1 MTLAGTDVVRLL
13 MSLGLLVIAAHAVGH
28 AFVLLRQPRVIGEIV
43 GGLLLGPT
51 VLGVVLPSWHAALFP
66 ETGASAA
73 VLSWSYQLGLL
84 LLMFCSGA
92 EMRTMFRAGEG
103 RVVGLV
109 TVMGVTVPF
118 LAGLLVF
125 VTVDPPGLAGPSAN
139 KTALTLVFGLA
150 VAVTSIP
157 VISRIMVDLGIID
170 TSFAR
175 VVLGV
180 AVLEDLVVYV
190 VLALALGLV
199 SAPKA
204 ATFGL
209 PAVLGVEPGSG
220 PAMTV
225 HAVATVAFLVAMAL
239 GGPPVFR
246 WLRGSRWNLVAT
258 SNPIAFQLVFLFGG
272 TLASLWL
279 DITPIFGAFM
289 AGIATSSATDAVSI
303 QARESIKA
311 FSFAYFV
318 PVYFA
323 IVGAQLDLVHRFDPW
338 FFCWFLVFACVVKSV
353 SAYVGARL
361 AGEPRPSSRY
371 IALATNAR
379 GGPGIVLA
387 SVAFGAGIVSEEF
400 YTSLVLLAI
409 VTSMVSGS
417 WLGRVVRS
425 GRTLREDSSP
435 QGADPGRSPGGSAPL
450 GPRHAAHSFGVHRSD
465 IFGGGAEAQMT
476 VKWGRGL
483 VLPRE
488 GGPGAERTERDED
501 D

>member
-1 MTLAGTDVVRLL
+1 MTLAADDVVRLL
-13 MSLGLLVIAAHAVGH
+13 MALGLLVIVAHAVGH
-28 AFVLLRQPRVIGEIV
+28 VFVLLKQPRVIGEIV

-51 VLGVVLPSWHAALFP
+51 VLGLALPSWHAALFP
-66 ETGASAA
+66 EAGAGAA
-73 VLSWSYQLGLL
+73 VLGWSYQLGLM

-92 EMRTMFRAGEG
+92 EMRTMLRPGEG

-118 LAGLLVF
+118 IAGLVLF
-125 VTVDPPGLAGPSAN
+125 VTIDPGGLSGPAHN
-139 KTALTLVFGLA
+139 QTALTLVFGLA

-170 TSFAR
+170 SSFAR

-190 VLALALGLV
+190 VLAVALGMV
-199 SAPKA
+199 AAPGA

-209 PAVLGVEPGSG
+209 PALLGLAPDSGMGMAAHTVTTLAFLAAMAFGG
-220 PAMTV
+220 PAL
-225 HAVATVAFLVAMAL
+225 F
-239 GGPPVFR
+239 GR
-246 WLRGSRWNLVAT
+246 LRGSRWNLVAT
-258 SNPIAFQLVFLFGG
+258 SSPIAFHLVFLFGG
-272 TLASLWL
+272 TIASLWL
-279 DITPIFGAFM
+279 GITPIFGAFL
-289 AGIATSSATDAVSI
+289 AGMATSAATDAASV

-323 IVGAQLDLVHRFDPW
+323 IVGAQLDLLHSFQPL
-338 FFCWFLVFACVVKSV
+338 FFCWFLVFACVVKSA
-353 SAYVGARL
+353 SAYAGARM
-361 AGEPRPSSRY
+361 AGEPRRSSRY

-387 SVAFGAGIVSEEF
+387 SVAFDAGIVSDDF

-409 VTSMVSGS
+409 VTSMLTGS

-425 GRTLREDSSP
+425 GGTLREESVV
-435 QGADPGRSPGGSAPL
+435 AVRRGRAATGSAP
-450 GPRHAAHSFGVHRSD
+450 R
-465 IFGGGAEAQMT
+465 
-476 VKWGRGL
+476 
-483 VLPRE
+483 
-488 GGPGAERTERDED
+488 
-501 D
+501 

>member
-1 MTLAGTDVVRLL
+1 MTLAADDVVRLL
-13 MSLGLLVIAAHAVGH
+13 MALGLLVIVAHAVGH
-28 AFVLLRQPRVIGEIV
+28 VFVLLKQPRVIGEIV

-51 VLGVVLPSWHAALFP
+51 VLGLVLPSWHAALFP
-66 ETGASAA
+66 EAGAGAA
-73 VLSWSYQLGLL
+73 VLGWSYQLGLM

-92 EMRTMFRAGEG
+92 EMRTMLRPGEG

-118 LAGLLVF
+118 IAGLVLF
-125 VTVDPPGLAGPSAN
+125 VTIDPGGLAGPAHN
-139 KTALTLVFGLA
+139 QTALTLVFGLA

-170 TSFAR
+170 SSFAR

-190 VLALALGLV
+190 VLAVALGMV
-199 SAPKA
+199 AAPGA

-209 PAVLGVEPGSG
+209 PALLGLAPDSGMGMAAHTVTTLAFLAAMAFGG
-220 PAMTV
+220 PA
-225 HAVATVAFLVAMAL
+225 L
-239 GGPPVFR
+239 FR
-246 WLRGSRWNLVAT
+246 RLRGSRWNLVAT
-258 SNPIAFQLVFLFGG
+258 SSPIAFHLVFLFGG
-272 TLASLWL
+272 TIASLWL
-279 DITPIFGAFM
+279 GITPIFGAFL
-289 AGIATSSATDAVSI
+289 AGMATSAATDAASV

-323 IVGAQLDLVHRFDPW
+323 IVGAQLDLLHSFQPL
-338 FFCWFLVFACVVKSV
+338 FFCWFLVFACAVKSA
-353 SAYVGARL
+353 SAYAGARL
-361 AGEPRPSSRY
+361 AGEPRRSSRY

-387 SVAFGAGIVSEEF
+387 SVAFDAGIVSDDF

-409 VTSMVSGS
+409 VTSMLTGS

-425 GRTLREDSSP
+425 GGTLREESVV
-435 QGADPGRSPGGSAPL
+435 AVRRGRAATGSAP
-450 GPRHAAHSFGVHRSD
+450 R
-465 IFGGGAEAQMT
+465 
-476 VKWGRGL
+476 
-483 VLPRE
+483 
-488 GGPGAERTERDED
+488 
-501 D
+501 

>member
-1 MTLAGTDVVRLL
+1 MTLAGPDVVRVL
-13 MSLGLLVIAAHAVGH
+13 MSLGLLVVAAHVVGH
-28 AFVLLRQPRVIGEIV
+28 TFVQLRQPRVIGEIV
-43 GGLLLGPT
+43 GGVLLGPT
-51 VLGVVLPSWHAALFP
+51 VLGLVLPSWHADLFP
-66 ETGASAA
+66 QSGASAA

-92 EMRTMFRAGEG
+92 EMRTTFRRGER

-109 TVMGVTVPF
+109 TVLGVTVPF
-118 LAGLLVF
+118 LAGLLVIT
-125 VTVDPPGLAGPSAN
+125 TVDPAGLAGPAGD

-157 VISRIMVDLGIID
+157 VISRIMVDLGIIN

-190 VLALALGLV
+190 VLALALGMV
-199 SAPKA
+199 SAPA
-204 ATFGL
+204 TATFGL
-209 PAVLGVEPGSG
+209 PALLGLTPGTG
-220 PAMTV
+220 PAMVV
-225 HAVATVAFLVAMAL
+225 HTMATGLFLAVMAL
-239 GGPPVFR
+239 AGGPLFA
-246 WLRGSRWNLVAT
+246 WLRRSRWNLVA
-258 SNPIAFQLVFLFGG
+258 SSSPIAFHLVFLFAG

-289 AGIATSSATDAVSI
+289 AGIATSAATDAGTV

-323 IVGAQLDLVHRFDPW
+323 IVGAQLDLVHRFQPW
-338 FFCWFLVFACVVKSV
+338 FFCWFLVFACVVKSG
-353 SAYVGARL
+353 SAYAGARL
-361 AGEPRPSSRY
+361 AGEPRQTSRY
-371 IALATNAR
+371 LALATNAR

-387 SVAFGAGIVSEEF
+387 SVSFGAGIVSEEF

-409 VTSMVSGS
+409 VTSMLSGS
-417 WLGRVVRS
+417 WLGRIVRS
-425 GRTLREDSSP
+425 GKTLREHDPAPVVVPASA
-435 QGADPGRSPGGSAPL
+435 GAHP
-450 GPRHAAHSFGVHRSD
+450 FGVRRPD
-465 IFGGGAEAQMT
+465 MFGGGAAALLT

-483 VLPRE
+483 VMPRE
-488 GGPGAERTERDED
+488 GGPRAQRTARDEHD
-501 D
+501 

>member
-13 MSLGLLVIAAHAVGH
+13 MALGLLVIAAHAVGH
-28 AFVLLRQPRVIGEIV
+28 GFVLLRQPRVIGEIV

-51 VLGVVLPSWHAALFP
+51 VLGMVLPSWHAALFP
-66 ETGASAA
+66 DAGASAA
-73 VLSWSYQLGLL
+73 VLGWSYQLGLL

-92 EMRTMFRAGEG
+92 EMRTAFRPGES

-118 LAGLLVF
+118 LAGLAVF
-125 VTVDPPGLAGPSAN
+125 LTIDPGGLAGPAGN
-139 KTALTLVFGLA
+139 RTALTLVFGLA

-170 TSFAR
+170 SSFAR

-190 VLALALGLV
+190 VLTLALGMV
-199 SAPKA
+199 SAPGPA
-204 ATFGL
+204 AFGL
-209 PAVLGVEPGSG
+209 PALLRLEPGSG
-220 PAMTV
+220 WGMTV
-225 HAVATVAFLVAMAL
+225 HAVATAVFLATTAL
-239 GGPPVFR
+239 AGPSLFR

-258 SNPIAFQLVFLFGG
+258 SSPIAFHLVFLFGS

-279 DITPIFGAFM
+279 GITPIFGAFM
-289 AGIATSSATDAVSI
+289 AGIATSSATDAVSVE
-303 QARESIKA
+303 ARESIKA
-311 FSFAYFV
+311 FSFAFFV

-323 IVGAQLDLVHRFDPW
+323 IVGAQLDLVHSFRPW
-338 FFCWFLVFACVVKSV
+338 FFCWFLAFACAVKSA
-353 SAYVGARL
+353 SAYIGARL
-361 AGEPRPSSRY
+361 AGEPRQSSRY

-387 SVAFGAGIVSEEF
+387 SVAFGAGIISEEF

-409 VTSMVSGS
+409 VTSMATGS

-425 GRTLREDSSP
+425 GKPLREERP
-435 QGADPGRSPGGSAPL
+435 VAVQRS
-450 GPRHAAHSFGVHRSD
+450 
-465 IFGGGAEAQMT
+465 
-476 VKWGRGL
+476 GRGL
-483 VLPRE
+483 RRVGPRV
-488 GGPGAERTERDED
+488 G
-501 D
+501 

>member
-1 MTLAGTDVVRLL
+1 MTLAADDVVRLL
-13 MSLGLLVIAAHAVGH
+13 MALGLLVIVAHAVGH
-28 AFVLLRQPRVIGEIV
+28 VFVLLKQPRVIGEIV

-51 VLGVVLPSWHAALFP
+51 VLGLVLPSWHAALFP
-66 ETGASAA
+66 EAGAGAA
-73 VLSWSYQLGLL
+73 VLGWSYQLGLM

-92 EMRTMFRAGEG
+92 EMRTMLRPGEG

-118 LAGLLVF
+118 IAGLVLF
-125 VTVDPPGLAGPSAN
+125 VTIDPGGLSGPAHN
-139 KTALTLVFGLA
+139 QTALTLVFGLA

-170 TSFAR
+170 SSFAR

-190 VLALALGLV
+190 VLAVALGMV
-199 SAPKA
+199 AAPGA

-209 PAVLGVEPGSG
+209 PALLGLAPDSGMGMAAHTVTTLAFLAAMAFGG
-220 PAMTV
+220 PAL
-225 HAVATVAFLVAMAL
+225 F
-239 GGPPVFR
+239 GR
-246 WLRGSRWNLVAT
+246 LRGSRWNLVAT
-258 SNPIAFQLVFLFGG
+258 SSPIAFHLVFLFGG
-272 TLASLWL
+272 TIASLWL
-279 DITPIFGAFM
+279 GITPIFGAFL
-289 AGIATSSATDAVSI
+289 AGMATSAATDAASV

-323 IVGAQLDLVHRFDPW
+323 IVGAQLDLLHSFQPL
-338 FFCWFLVFACVVKSV
+338 FFCWFLVFACVVKSA
-353 SAYVGARL
+353 SAYAGARM
-361 AGEPRPSSRY
+361 AGEPRRSSRY

-387 SVAFGAGIVSEEF
+387 SVAFDAGIVSDDF

-409 VTSMVSGS
+409 VTSMLTGS

-425 GRTLREDSSP
+425 GGTLREESVV
-435 QGADPGRSPGGSAPL
+435 AVRRGRAATGSAP
-450 GPRHAAHSFGVHRSD
+450 R
-465 IFGGGAEAQMT
+465 
-476 VKWGRGL
+476 
-483 VLPRE
+483 
-488 GGPGAERTERDED
+488 
-501 D
+501 

>member
-13 MSLGLLVIAAHAVGH
+13 MSLGLLVIAAHVVGH
-28 AFVLLRQPRVIGEIV
+28 VFMLLRQPRVIGEIV

-66 ETGASAA
+66 ETGTSAA
-73 VLSWSYQLGLL
+73 VLGWSYQLGLL

-92 EMRTMFRAGEG
+92 EMRTVFRPGEG

-118 LAGLLVF
+118 LAGLAVF
-125 VTVDPPGLAGPSAN
+125 VTIDPAGLAGPSSN

-180 AVLEDLVVYV
+180 AVLEDLVVYI
-190 VLALALGLV
+190 VLALALGMV
-199 SAPKA
+199 AAPAASA
-204 ATFGL
+204 FGL
-209 PAVLGVEPGSG
+209 PAVLELDPGSG
-220 PAMTV
+220 AGMTV
-225 HAVATVAFLVAMAL
+225 HAAATAAFLAAMAL
-239 GGPPVFR
+239 GGPAVFR

-258 SNPIAFQLVFLFGG
+258 SSPIAFHLVFLFGG

-279 DITPIFGAFM
+279 GITPILGAFM
-289 AGIATSSATDAVSI
+289 AGIATSSATDAVSV

-323 IVGAQLDLVHRFDPW
+323 IVGAQLDLLHAFQPW
-338 FFCWFLVFACVVKSV
+338 FFCWFLVFACVVKTA
-353 SAYVGARL
+353 SAYAGARL
-361 AGEPRPSSRY
+361 SGEPPHSSRN

-409 VTSMVSGS
+409 VTSMVTGS
-417 WLGRVVRS
+417 WLGHVVRS
-425 GRTLREDSSP
+425 GATLRE
-435 QGADPGRSPGGSAPL
+435 
-450 GPRHAAHSFGVHRSD
+450 
-465 IFGGGAEAQMT
+465 E
-476 VKWGRGL
+476 KL
-483 VLPRE
+483 VEVR
-488 GGPGAERTERDED
+488 
-501 D
+501 

>member
-1 MTLAGTDVVRLL
+1 MTLAGSDVFGLL
-13 MSLGLLVIAAHAVGH
+13 MALGLLVIAAHAVGH
-28 AFVLLRQPRVIGEIV
+28 GFVLLRQPRVIGEIV

-51 VLGVVLPSWHAALFP
+51 VLGEVLPSWHAALFP
-66 ETGASAA
+66 ETGASSA
-73 VLSWSYQLGLL
+73 VLGWSYQLGLL

-92 EMRTMFRAGEG
+92 EMRTAFRPGES

-109 TVMGVTVPF
+109 TVLGVTVPF
-118 LAGLLVF
+118 IAGLAVF
-125 VTVDPPGLAGPSAN
+125 VTIDPAGLAGPAAN

-190 VLALALGLV
+190 VLALALGMV
-199 SAPKA
+199 SASAA

-209 PAVLGVEPGSG
+209 PAVLGLEPGSG
-220 PAMTV
+220 PEMTV
-225 HAVATVAFLVAMAL
+225 HAAATVTFLAAMAL
-239 GGPPVFR
+239 GGPSAFR
-246 WLRGSRWNLVAT
+246 GLRGSRWNLVAR
-258 SNPIAFQLVFLFGG
+258 SSPIAFHLVFLFGG

-279 DITPIFGAFM
+279 GITPIFGAFM
-289 AGIATSSATDAVSI
+289 AGIATSSATDAVSV
-303 QARESIKA
+303 QAREAIKS

-323 IVGAQLDLVHRFDPW
+323 IVGVQLDLMHSFRPW
-338 FFCWFLVFACVVKSV
+338 FFCWFLVFACVVKSA
-353 SAYVGARL
+353 SAYAGARL
-361 AGEPRPSSRY
+361 AGEPRHSSRY

-409 VTSMVSGS
+409 VTSMITGS

-425 GRTLREDSSP
+425 GATLREERLVAVP
-435 QGADPGRSPGGSAPL
+435 
-450 GPRHAAHSFGVHRSD
+450 H
-465 IFGGGAEAQMT
+465 T
-476 VKWGRGL
+476 V
-483 VLPRE
+483 P
-488 GGPGAERTERDED
+488 
-501 D
+501 

>member
-1 MTLAGTDVVRLL
+1 MTLAGTDVLRLL
-13 MSLGLLVIAAHAVGH
+13 MALGLLVIAAHAVGH
-28 AFVLLRQPRVIGEIV
+28 GFVLLRQPRVIGEIV

-51 VLGVVLPSWHAALFP
+51 VLGLVLPSWHAALFP
-66 ETGASAA
+66 ETGARAA
-73 VLSWSYQLGLL
+73 VLGWSYQLGLL

-92 EMRTMFRAGEG
+92 EMRTVFRPGET

-109 TVMGVTVPF
+109 TALGVTVPF
-118 LAGLLVF
+118 LAGLALF
-125 VTVDPPGLAGPSAN
+125 VIVDPAGLTGPAAN

-175 VVLGV
+175 VVLAV

-190 VLALALGLV
+190 VLAIALGMV
-199 SAPKA
+199 TAPGTA
-204 ATFGL
+204 AFGL
-209 PAVLGVEPGSG
+209 PALLGYAPGSATG
-220 PAMTV
+220 LAV
-225 HAVATVAFLVAMAL
+225 HAAVTVTFLAVMAL
-239 GGPPVFR
+239 GGPVAFR
-246 WLRGSRWNLVAT
+246 WLRESRWNLVAT
-258 SNPIAFQLVFLFGG
+258 SSPIAFHLVFLFGG

-279 DITPIFGAFM
+279 GITPIFGAFM

-303 QARESIKA
+303 EARESIKA

-323 IVGAQLDLVHRFDPW
+323 IVGVQLDLLHSFRPW
-338 FFCWFLVFACVVKSV
+338 FFCWFLVFACVVKSA
-353 SAYVGARL
+353 SAYAGARL
-361 AGEPRPSSRY
+361 AGEPRQSSRY

-409 VTSMVSGS
+409 VTSMITGS

-425 GRTLREDSSP
+425 GRTLREE
-435 QGADPGRSPGGSAPL
+435 R
-450 GPRHAAHSFGVHRSD
+450 
-465 IFGGGAEAQMT
+465 
-476 VKWGRGL
+476 L
-483 VLPRE
+483 VAVP
-488 GGPGAERTERDED
+488 
-501 D
+501 